1 MALNVIIMSMRKA
14 TIITAMLAGFT
25 FNPASAVEPGQIAP
39 EFALPGRSGQV
50 VRLSDY
56 RDKVVYLYFWTSWCG
71 TCVQAFPWLN
81 EMQSKY
87 GAKGLQIIAIDLDVK
102 AEDAI
107 NFLADTPTGFVVA
120 LDTKASSPAAY
131 KIKALHTSLL
141 IEAGGKVI
149 ARKVVVDDTDKSLV
163 ESSIRQALANR

>member
-1 MALNVIIMSMRKA
+1 MRRCKAMIIA
-14 TIITAMLAGFT
+14 AMLAGFIL
-25 FNPASAVEPGQIAP
+25 NPAMAAEPGQIAP
-39 EFALPGRSGQV
+39 EFALPGQSGQV

-87 GAKGLQIIAIDLDVK
+87 GAKGLQIIAVDLDVK
-102 AEDAI
+102 AEDAR
-107 NFLADTPTGFVVA
+107 NFLVENPANFLVA
-120 LDTKASSPAAY
+120 MDTKASTPAAY

-141 IEAGGKVI
+141 VEPGGKVI
-149 ARKVVVDDTDKSLV
+149 ARKVVVNDMDKSLI
-163 ESSIRQALANR
+163 ESSIRQALSGR